1 MSVWEFDVGVTTH
14 EDLKEGCTVLWWF
27 NTRVEADTYMEAS
40 LVAAQMAH
48 VGDLYVTECRYR
60 E

>member
-14 EDLKEGCTVLWWF
+14 DALKEGCTVLWWL
-27 NTRVEADTYMEAS
+27 NTRVWADSYAEAS
-40 LVAAQMAH
+40 LIAAQMGACH
-48 VGDLYVTECRYR
+48 GYVTECRYR

>member
-1 MSVWEFDVGVTTH
+1 MEVWEFDVGVTTH
-14 EDLKEGCTVLWWF
+14 DALKEGHTVLWWF
-27 NTRVEADTYMEAS
+27 NTRVLAEDYMEAS